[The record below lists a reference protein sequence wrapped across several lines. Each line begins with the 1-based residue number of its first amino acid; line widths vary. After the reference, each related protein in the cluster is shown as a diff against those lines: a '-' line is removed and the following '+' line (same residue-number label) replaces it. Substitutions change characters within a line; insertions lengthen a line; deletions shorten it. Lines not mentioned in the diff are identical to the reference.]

1 MRGATT
7 WGWLWCAWFAA
18 ATSWATA
25 ATGDDRRQPHVV
37 VIVADDLGYAD
48 VGFHG
53 CRDIPTP
60 HLDAL
65 AASGV
70 ICTSGYVSGPY
81 CSPTRAGLMTGRYQQ
96 RFGHEFNAGGPGGGL
111 PLTETTLADRL
122 AAAGYTT
129 ALVGKWHLG
138 TRPEQHPLARG
149 FHSFFGF
156 LGGAHPYYPHD
167 GKSPSILRG
176 REPVKEP
183 TYLTDAF
190 AREACAF
197 IDRDHSRPFFLALTF
212 NAVHTPLEADEA
224 RRARFAAIADPRRRT
239 YAAMLTALDD
249 AVGAVRRTIRDRGL
263 ERDTLVFF
271 ISDNGGPTMPGTT
284 GNGARNTPLRGSKRQ
299 TLEGGVR
306 VPFVVSWPGTIP
318 PRRYDEPVMQIDIAP
333 TVLAAAGVDA
343 ADARFDGVDLLP
355 HLTGRAAAPPHDTLF
370 WRFGAQMAI
379 RRGDWKLVR
388 FGRDETIDREES
400 WPKLFRLS
408 DDIAETHD
416 LAAAEPAKVAELE
429 ASWRA
434 WNAELP
440 PPVGRSGGG
449 KANGRRRN
457 R

>member
-1 MRGATT
+1 MRGAAT
-7 WGWLWCAWFAA
+7 WAWVWFGWVA
-18 ATSWATA
+18 ATTA
-25 ATGDDRRQPHVV
+25 SAAEGDRRQPHVV

-53 CRDIPTP
+53 CLDIPTP

-96 RFGHEFNAGGPGGGL
+96 RFGHEFNTGGPGGGL
-111 PLTETTLADRL
+111 PLTETTLAARL

-138 TRPEQHPLARG
+138 MRPEQHPLARG
-149 FHSFFGF
+149 FDSFFGF
-156 LGGAHPYYPHD
+156 LSGAHPYFQVE
-167 GKSPSILRG
+167 GKSPPILRG
-176 REPVKEP
+176 REPVTVR

-190 AREACAF
+190 AREACDF
-197 IDRDHSRPFFLALTF
+197 IERDHARPFFLALTF

-224 RRARFAAIADPRRRT
+224 RLKRFAAIADPQRRT

-284 GNGARNTPLRGSKRQ
+284 ANGARNTPLRGSKRQ

-306 VPFVVSWPGTIP
+306 VPFVVSWPGTIA

-333 TVLAAAGVDA
+333 TVLAAAGIDA
-343 ADARFDGVDLLP
+343 TDARFDGVDLLP
-355 HLTGRAAAPPHDTLF
+355 HLIGRAERPPHDTLF
-370 WRFGAQMAI
+370 WRFGEQMAI

-388 FGRDETIDREES
+388 FGPDETIDPDES

-408 DDIAETHD
+408 DDIGEARD
-416 LAAAEPAKVAELE
+416 LASAEPGKVAELE
-429 ASWRA
+429 AAWRA

-449 KANGRRRN
+449 RANRRQDR
-457 R
+457 